1 MSKILEMIDD
11 VLTSVA
17 REQYPADTEYWKT
30 KNKNTLET
38 FNAYLGA
45 ADTDLEFENLDTF
58 VKSQTDISLE
68 EQMTKDSMTDEYNRK
83 KDAFDMFTK
92 ARTDLDK
99 IEKDYSKFLTNNEGD
114 LYKYLNNPTGA
125 LFNVEQIT
133 DFFEQI
139 NSLESSFSLG
149 IGEGSFGFGR
159 SEDMKRVET
168 LQKFKGRISALLQ
181 DSLESSRH
189 QIKTT
194 IDGTVKNYFVPLVTE
209 DDIPFIMKGD
219 VKGISNIKKTKL
231 TAITKRFVKNSSRI
245 NRLKDFISKSEMK
258 IASNIEKGEDAY
270 TNIMEVSSSSFDMN
284 QDKEEVAT
292 IFNFDISKAD
302 NESKGVMFNSIIKS
316 MVKEIE
322 GLQRNNNFENYSS
335 LKWGKNALFDESVAT
350 SGIDQSGS
358 LSLTDAEGEV
368 ITNQMQNEVWGTLPN
383 PFDDNFEPTT
393 FKNINPALDVK
404 INE

>member
-1 MSKILEMIDD
+1 
-11 VLTSVA
+11 
-17 REQYPADTEYWKT
+17 
-30 KNKNTLET
+30 
-38 FNAYLGA
+38 
-45 ADTDLEFENLDTF
+45 
-58 VKSQTDISLE
+58 
-68 EQMTKDSMTDEYNRK
+68 
-83 KDAFDMFTK
+83 
-92 ARTDLDK
+92 
-99 IEKDYSKFLTNNEGD
+99 
-114 LYKYLNNPTGA
+114 
-125 LFNVEQIT
+125 
-133 DFFEQI
+133 
-139 NSLESSFSLG
+139 
-149 IGEGSFGFGR
+149 
-159 SEDMKRVET
+159 
-168 LQKFKGRISALLQ
+168 
-181 DSLESSRH
+181 
-189 QIKTT
+189 
-194 IDGTVKNYFVPLVTE
+194 
-209 DDIPFIMKGD
+209 
-219 VKGISNIKKTKL
+219 
-231 TAITKRFVKNSSRI
+231 
-245 NRLKDFISKSEMK
+245 
-258 IASNIEKGEDAY
+258 
-270 TNIMEVSSSSFDMN
+270 MN